1 MFASVFSHHRTL
13 NTNALSRFLVI
24 LFVVFQSCIPNK
36 ELVYLQDKQKPAA
49 PKEAPMQEYQARIH
63 AYKVQHGDV
72 LNIKVMG
79 QDPVSV
85 QPFNIDGQTSN
96 AQMQMNLTQLY
107 ISGYTVDDKGNI
119 QFPLLGDVYVKDK
132 TIPEISTLLA
142 EKIDKYVSNALVKV
156 KLVSFK
162 ITVLGEVKSPGVHYI
177 YNDRASILEVIGY
190 AGDLTDLANRH
201 NIKLI
206 RTINNKVQMS
216 NLDLTD
222 RRLVEGNSFFLLP
235 NDVLY
240 VEPMKAKNFRLN
252 LPAISLII
260 SSLTTILVIINLVG
274 K

>member
-1 MFASVFSHHRTL
+1 
-13 NTNALSRFLVI
+13 
-24 LFVVFQSCIPNK
+24 
-36 ELVYLQDKQKPAA
+36 
-49 PKEAPMQEYQARIH
+49 
-63 AYKVQHGDV
+63 
-72 LNIKVMG
+72 
-79 QDPVSV
+79 
-85 QPFNIDGQTSN
+85 
-96 AQMQMNLTQLY
+96 
-107 ISGYTVDDKGNI
+107 
-119 QFPLLGDVYVKDK
+119 VKDK
-132 TIPEISTLLA
+132 TIPEISTFLA

-162 ITVLGEVKSPGVHYI
+162 VTVLGEVKSPGVHYI

-222 RRLVEGNSFFLLP
+222 RRLVE
-235 NDVLY
+235 
-240 VEPMKAKNFRLN
+240 PMKAKNFRLN

-260 SSLTTILVIINLVG
+260 SSITTVLVIISLVA